1 MKKKGFTLIELLA
14 VIVVLAIIALIATP
28 IVMNVIKNAQKGA
41 TERSAERYVDAVE
54 TAIATDRLENE
65 LVKDGIY
72 TVDADGN
79 LVLGDKTLTV
89 EVNGDKPAAGS
100 KVTIENGRV
109 VSAGTN
115 MTIGN
120 YTIII
125 DDRGMATV
133 LTLTTVCTLVSGTAN
148 TIGAKYSCDFGAG
161 ARNFYVLEVGSAP
174 ITNSTLASNE
184 IALILE
190 GNYDTTTQAWCTNGN
205 NNSCAADGLN
215 AKLNEIAGAWTK
227 LNRSQIGLP
236 SAIQLVAA
244 DGQNE
249 NAYLDSTYLRNSWLY
264 DWDNDVWGH
273 PVYGYW
279 TSTPKVDDSRYAWRV
294 YSAGYLLSNIN
305 VGDASFLGVRP
316 VVNLAI

>member
-148 TIGAKYSCDFGAG
+148 TIGAKSSCDFGAG

-215 AKLNEIAGAWTK
+215 AKLDEIAGVWTK
-227 LNRSQIGLP
+227 LNRNQITLP
-236 SAIQLVAA
+236 SADQVATA
-244 DGQNE
+244 DRKN
-249 NAYLDSTYLRNSWLY
+249 YLNRPILSEWLY
-264 DWDNDVWGH
+264 IYPDYAEWSEGMN
-273 PVYGYW
+273 PPRGYW
-279 TSTPKVDDSRYAWRV
+279 TSTPLSGDSGNAWRV
-294 YSAGYLLSNIN
+294 NYD
-305 VGDASFLGVRP
+305 GDLGDDLVDYDNFNGVRP